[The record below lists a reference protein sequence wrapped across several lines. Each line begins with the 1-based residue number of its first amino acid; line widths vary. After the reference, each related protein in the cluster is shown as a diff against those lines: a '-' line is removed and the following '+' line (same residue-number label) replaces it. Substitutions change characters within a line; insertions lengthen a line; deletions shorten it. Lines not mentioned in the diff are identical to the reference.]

1 LEKYSLAK
9 TFLSTIL
16 RGLIEECSAPPPQ
29 RFLTDGA
36 VDRLVLASG
45 GVARDFLGLFRR
57 SIGEALERRKQ
68 DPKHHRGPKI
78 GAEDVNLAAVN
89 YGETKQEEFARD
101 TLEDKLNI
109 EEVFEKIRG
118 SCIEQ
123 TNANCFLLDQNAS
136 GEEAALIQE
145 LVDLRLIHLVR
156 SRVTVSGRPG
166 KVYKAYMLD
175 VSQYTGWRK
184 RRGFEM
190 IEFWRKGAQERLRRA
205 SLIYVTSV

>member
-1 LEKYSLAK
+1 
-9 TFLSTIL
+9 L
-16 RGLIEECSAPPPQ
+16 RGLITECSASSSY
-29 RFLTDGA
+29 RFLTEGA

-68 DPKHHRGPKI
+68 DPNHHRGPKI

-101 TLEDKLNI
+101 TLEDRLSI
-109 EEVFEKIRG
+109 QQVFERIR
-118 SCIEQ
+118 SFSIDN
-123 TNANCFLLDQNAS
+123 TNANCFLLDQNAA
-136 GEEAALIQE
+136 GDEAALIQE

-175 VSQYTGWRK
+175 VSQYAGWRK

-190 IEFWRKGAQERLRRA
+190 IL
-205 SLIYVTSV
+205 